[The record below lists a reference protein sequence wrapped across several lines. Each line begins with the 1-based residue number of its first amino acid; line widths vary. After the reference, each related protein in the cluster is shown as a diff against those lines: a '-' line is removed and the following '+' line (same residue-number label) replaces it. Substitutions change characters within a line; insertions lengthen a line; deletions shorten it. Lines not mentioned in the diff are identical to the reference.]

1 MVNLF
6 LLKVLIRFRYPW
18 NWKNPIGYAMAVLMK
33 NTGFLNGGVLIIN
46 FLLLF
51 VGFCNL
57 FRVLAVDI
65 KDCLNKFS
73 DIVVRSQGK
82 LTVTNRLEITRKLA
96 ETMQFHADAKK

>member
-1 MVNLF
+1 
-6 LLKVLIRFRYPW
+6 
-18 NWKNPIGYAMAVLMK
+18 MAVLMK

-96 ETMQFHADAKK
+96 ETIQFHADAKK